1 MIFHGREEE
10 LKTLKAFY
18 EAPGLKGA
26 ILYGRRRQGK
36 SCLLRKSREDF
47 KGSAIYYQCLKDVD
61 RKNASSLIE
70 VCKSK
75 IKDFHRVGA
84 PSFSDVL
91 AEIFYRSKE
100 QPILLILDEYPYLQ
114 DREKIDSF
122 LQRLR
127 DNNQDSKRKIILS
140 GSYVDIRTSLIDIA
154 NPLHG
159 RFALK
164 RKINSFDYKDSS
176 LFYPDATDEE
186 KIGYYSVFGGTPYY
200 LARIDPKIGLEEN
213 IKKLFLN
220 PFSPL
225 EREINS
231 TIETECSKITNATF
245 LLSIIASGK
254 HSYTDINSVFRS
266 QVKNSD
272 INYLLS
278 RLINRNYVQK
288 EHALNDK
295 DKRKAYYKLSDNL
308 ISFYY
313 HIIYP
318 NIEQKTFLSPDRF
331 FDVYRKEK
339 LYSTYIPKI
348 FEKICKE
355 YLLRK
360 NRQGK
365 LNSFFTRIG
374 SYTYNNPKE
383 KTNGQFDIVTEDLNG
398 LIFYECKY
406 TSEKVG
412 MDVISEEKEQ
422 LSKAGLTYYKL
433 GFFSKSGFQIPG
445 SKEDYIL
452 YNLHDLFC

>member
-26 ILYGRRRQGK
+26 ILYGRKRQGK

-47 KGSAIYYQCLKDVD
+47 KGSVIYYQCLKDVD

-127 DNNQDSKRKIILS
+127 DNNQDSKRKI
-140 GSYVDIRTSLIDIA
+140 
-154 NPLHG
+154 
-159 RFALK
+159 
-164 RKINSFDYKDSS
+164 NSFDYKDSS

-231 TIETECSKITNATF
+231 TIETECPKITNAAF

-278 RLINRNYVQK
+278 RLIDRNYVQK

-295 DKRKAYYKLSDNL
+295 DKRKAYYQLSDNL

-339 LYSTYIPKI
+339 LYSTYIPMI

-365 LNSFFTRIG
+365 LNPFFTRIG

-422 LSKAGLTYYKL
+422 LSKAGLTYYRL
-433 GFFSKSGFQIPG
+433 GFFSKSGFQIPRG
-445 SKEDYIL
+445 KEDYIL

>member
-1 MIFHGREEE
+1 M
-10 LKTLKAFY
+10 
-18 EAPGLKGA
+18 
-26 ILYGRRRQGK
+26 
-36 SCLLRKSREDF
+36 
-47 KGSAIYYQCLKDVD
+47 
-61 RKNASSLIE
+61 
-70 VCKSK
+70 
-75 IKDFHRVGA
+75 
-84 PSFSDVL
+84 
-91 AEIFYRSKE
+91 
-100 QPILLILDEYPYLQ
+100 ILDEYPYIQ
-114 DREKIDSF
+114 NREKIDSF

-164 RKINSFDYKDSS
+164 RKIDSFDYKDSS

-200 LARIDPKIGLEEN
+200 LARIDPTIGLEGN

-231 TIETECSKITNATF
+231 TIETECSKIANAAF
-245 LLSIIASGK
+245 LLSIIASGT

-272 INYLLS
+272 INYLFS
-278 RLINRNYVQK
+278 RLIDRGYIQK

-318 NIEQKTFLSPDRF
+318 NIEQKSFLSSDRF

-339 LYSTYIPKI
+339 LYSSYIPMV

-365 LNSFFTRIG
+365 LNPFFTRIG
-374 SYTYNNPKE
+374 SYTYNNPKK
-383 KTNGQFDIVTEDLNG
+383 KTSGQFDIVTEDSKG
-398 LIFYECKY
+398 LTFYECKY
-406 TSEKVG
+406 TNEKVG
-412 MDVISEEKEQ
+412 RDVVSEEKEQ
-422 LSKAGLTYYKL
+422 LSKAGLNYYRL
-433 GFFSKSGFQIPG
+433 GFFSKSGFQLPK
-445 SKEDYIL
+445 SEADYIL
-452 YNLHDLFC
+452 YDLHDLFC

>member
-26 ILYGRRRQGK
+26 ILYGRKRQGK
-36 SCLLRKSREDF
+36 SCLLRKSKEDF
-47 KGSAIYYQCLKDVD
+47 KGSVIYYQCLKDVD

-127 DNNQDSKRKIILS
+127 DNNQDSKRKI
-140 GSYVDIRTSLIDIA
+140 
-154 NPLHG
+154 
-159 RFALK
+159 
-164 RKINSFDYKDSS
+164 NSFDYKDSS

-231 TIETECSKITNATF
+231 TIETECPKITNAAF

-278 RLINRNYVQK
+278 RLIDRNYVQK

-295 DKRKAYYKLSDNL
+295 DKRKAYYQLSDNL

-339 LYSTYIPKI
+339 LYSTYIPMI

-365 LNSFFTRIG
+365 LNPFFTRIG

-422 LSKAGLTYYKL
+422 LSKAGLTYYRL
-433 GFFSKSGFQIPG
+433 GFFSKSGFQIPRG
-445 SKEDYIL
+445 KEDYIL